1 MKSEIVSEDYNY
13 LFNDEN
19 INEEDNLEHV
29 EFNKIIEKQ
38 KKRDEITEEMN
49 SENEEMNSENEEINS
64 ENEEIN
70 SENEDNEN
78 EEINSDN
85 EDNENNKD
93 YKQYGGMN
101 DYEPNEELIK
111 DHPLINKDNIIKR
124 VRLLIQNYF
133 SKEYQDY
140 KNGFMTKKIFSKLS
154 KKTRIVREKGF
165 IYLKKIKD
173 EDTKSYLFKIK
184 QPTYLYLKDEN
195 KKVNDDIKNQKY
207 ELDNIFMKL
216 QKTSKKSESEINLFN
231 SYKKN
236 YIKLLEDKEVLNL
249 YYITI
254 NKISNENVKKISY
267 SIKDIDIEKNM
278 NLFIKKSFSFDIE
291 EINELNNLQITKLN
305 EYNDIIQNL
314 NDNKNKINKKIKEYI
329 EKYDVFNQN
338 INNELKNKLKNINK
352 LVNNQSDYID
362 YIVENIPKMY

>member
-13 LFNDEN
+13 LFNNEN
-19 INEEDNLEHV
+19 DNKEDKLEHV
-29 EFNKIIEKQ
+29 QFNKIIEEQ
-38 KKRDEITEEMN
+38 KKRDDIA
-49 SENEEMNSENEEINS
+49 ENNDNEDW
-64 ENEEIN
+64 N
-70 SENEDNEN
+70 SENEDNSAN
-78 EEINSDN
+78 NDN
-85 EDNENNKD
+85 EDWNSENED
-93 YKQYGGMN
+93 YDQNGGMG

-111 DHPLINKDNIIKR
+111 DHPLINKDNVIKR
-124 VRLLIQNYF
+124 VKLLIQNYF

-140 KNGFMTKKIFSKLS
+140 KNGFMTKKIYSKLN

-195 KKVNDDIKNQKY
+195 KKVDDDIKNQKY
-207 ELDNIFMKL
+207 ELDNIFKKL
-216 QKTSKKSESEINLFN
+216 QKTSKRSESEINLFE

-254 NKISNENVKKISY
+254 NKISNENIKKISY
-267 SIKDIDIEKNM
+267 SMKDIDIDKNI

-291 EINELNNLQITKLN
+291 EINDLNNLQITKLN

-314 NDNKNKINKKIKEYI
+314 NDNKNKINNQIKEYI